1 MNNLAPPNNGAP
13 HLARPASE
21 AHIQICGSLQVERL
35 MALAFFPGR
44 SPRSFE
50 YREGCRAALEYRIL
64 GRRMCPEYLA
74 GCCEA
79 DAWFAGAEEGHAIW
93 RRKCE
98 VADPSGNQSPCS
110 QVSS

>member
-1 MNNLAPPNNGAP
+1 MRNNSPSDWAAASTTRPPY
-13 HLARPASE
+13 E
-21 AHIQICGSLQVERL
+21 AVTEAGPLQVERL

-44 SPRSFE
+44 APRSAE
-50 YREGCRAALEYRIL
+50 YRQGCQAALEYRVI
-64 GRRMCPEYLA
+64 GRRMHAPYPA

-98 VADPSGNQSPCS
+98 AAAGPG
-110 QVSS
+110 SSRVLS

>member
-1 MNNLAPPNNGAP
+1 MNTR
-13 HLARPASE
+13 HLQSAAGDSSGLL
-21 AHIQICGSLQVERL
+21 HVERL

-44 SPRSFE
+44 APRSVE

-64 GRRMCPEYLA
+64 ARRMRAPYPT
-74 GCCEA
+74 GSCEA

-98 VADPSGNQSPCS
+98 ATASSEVS
-110 QVSS
+110 Q